1 MASEW
6 APPPTSSPSST
17 STSSTPPSP
26 PSAAASG
33 LIVVRTK
40 FIVPLPRKKLLSR
53 PRLDSRFAGALTH
66 RLMVVQAGPGY
77 GKSTSVAKYL
87 SGRPEP
93 LFWYSASG
101 SDADPHVFMM
111 HLIWS
116 MRAACPELG
125 DSALSIID
133 ESRDQ
138 RARRRAVESLANDML
153 DMLAGDAVLV
163 IDDYQSAARN
173 PEIDDII
180 ELLVDTMPPQMHV
193 VLCTRQRPALGAM
206 ARWRVKGDVL
216 EIGEH
221 DLAFADDEIAQ
232 LFASAYRIDL
242 DAGKVRTIADLTE
255 GWIIALEM
263 MWHALREG
271 ISIDDLLVRQP
282 ANVDSLFDYL
292 AQEVLL
298 KQREPVASFLIDVSV
313 LDELDAAACA
323 AVSGRDDTAA
333 LLAELSVGGVFLY
346 STGAGSYRFHNLIK
360 AFLRRLCRRDAER
373 WVIGHRR
380 AAMFYADRGHSVRTV
395 DHLLEAGDFDG
406 AAERLAAAA
415 PELLASGLLDGL
427 AHLVE
432 QLPGAALEARPELL
446 LYRADAYRIT
456 NDYSNALAWY
466 AMADDIFAARSDAAG
481 RSRALKGRATVY
493 LDTVEPAKSEAL
505 LAQALEL
512 LPAEERLERATL
524 MRMMA
529 ESKTNLGQGQEAMRL
544 LREAEQL
551 IDQAMEDEL
560 DIRVHLRTG
569 RLTAALAL
577 LERRAGDQARET
589 AGGAAV
595 RRPARSHRETQLL
608 LALTYCLI
616 GQGDRAVASARAGVR
631 LGQELRSPFVEA
643 VGYMRLGHALH
654 INATPA
660 GITAEECYRKALA
673 ICDGLR
679 VTRGR
684 AEPLMGLAILHAG
697 AGDEDAAAAEAAEG
711 LAICRAAGDEWM
723 AGFVQLGMAAGLG
736 SAGGHDESARA
747 WVNHA
752 HDTFVRCGDEYC
764 TTVCELWQAALEL
777 RGASGGAGDPEAS
790 RVRLDGLF
798 RAMRTHSYEFL
809 FTRRTMFGPT
819 DLGMLAP
826 LLVEAAR
833 LGVDRSHVQWLSS
846 VTGLGDLEYHPGY
859 TLHVRTLGRF
869 SLHRGNEE
877 VLNREWQREK
887 AKALFQLLLVNRK
900 GYIHRDQILDS
911 LWPGLGSEVASRHFK
926 VALNAM
932 LNVIEPHRPPRLNS
946 FTVHRDGQLY
956 AINPMAGLWTD
967 ADEFESLSAKAG
979 RLAAADPAS
988 ACDLYRHALGLY
1000 RGDFLQE
1007 SLYEDWATAERERL
1021 LAVYLRA
1028 AGRTAELL
1036 LDLGELDECVDVC
1049 EQIITKDPCWE
1060 EAYRILIQCAA
1071 ERGNTAAAQR
1081 AFERCET
1088 ALQTEMGI
1096 SPSRDTRELLD
1107 RATRQG

>member
-1 MASEW
+1 MGSA
-6 APPPTSSPSST
+6 SPSA
-17 STSSTPPSP
+17 P
-26 PSAAASG
+26 AADP
-33 LIVVRTK
+33 IVVRTK

-53 PRLDSRFAGALTH
+53 PRLAGLLAGVFSH
-66 RLMVVQAGPGY
+66 RLVVVQAGPGY
-77 GKSTSVAKYL
+77 GKSTSVALYL
-87 SGRPEP
+87 SGRDEP

-101 SDADPHVFMM
+101 SDADPHVFMT

-116 MRAACPELG
+116 MRPAYPQLG
-125 DSALSIID
+125 DAALSIIS

-138 RARRRAVESLANDML
+138 SARRRAVESLANDML
-153 DMLAGDAVLV
+153 DMLSGDAVLV
-163 IDDYQSAARN
+163 IDDYHSAARN
-173 PEIDDII
+173 SEIDDII
-180 ELLVDTMPPQMHV
+180 ELLVDIMPPHMHV
-193 VLCTRQRPALGAM
+193 VLSTRQRPALSAL

-216 EIGEH
+216 EIGER
-221 DLAFADDEIAQ
+221 DLAFTDDEIRQ
-232 LFASAYRIDL
+232 LFAAAYQSAL
-242 DAGKVRTIADLTE
+242 DPRQVRTVADLTE
-255 GWIIALEM
+255 GWVIALEM

-271 ISIDDLLVRQP
+271 ISIDDVLTRQP
-282 ANVDSLFDYL
+282 ANVDSVFDYL

-298 KQREPVASFLIDVSV
+298 KQRESVASFLIDVSV

-346 STGAGSYRFHNLIK
+346 STGPGSYRFHNLIK
-360 AFLRRLCRRDAER
+360 VFLRRLCRRDPDR
-373 WVIGHRR
+373 WVIANRR
-380 AAMFYADRGHSVRTV
+380 AAMFYADGGHSIRTV

-406 AAERLAAAA
+406 AAERLVAAA
-415 PELLASGLLDGL
+415 PELLATGLVDGL

-432 QLPGAALEARPELL
+432 QLPGAALEARPDLL
-446 LYRADAYRIT
+446 LYRADAYRLT
-456 NDYSNALAWY
+456 SDYSNALAWY
-466 AMADDIFAARSDAAG
+466 SMADEIFAARSDNAG
-481 RSRALKGRATVY
+481 RSRALKGKATVF

-512 LPAEERLERATL
+512 LPEEDRLERATL

-544 LREAEQL
+544 LRGAEQL
-551 IDQAMEDEL
+551 INQAMEDEL

-569 RLTAALAL
+569 RLAAALAL
-577 LERRAGDQARET
+577 LERRAGDQAGET

-608 LALTYCLI
+608 LSLAYCLI
-616 GQGDRAVASARAGVR
+616 GQGDRAVASARAGIR

-643 VGYMRLGHALH
+643 VGYMRLGHALR
-654 INATPA
+654 ISATPV
-660 GITAEECYRKALA
+660 GITAEECYRRALS

-679 VTRGR
+679 LTRGR
-684 AEPLMGLAILHAG
+684 AEPLMGLAMLHAA
-697 AGDEDAAAAEAAEG
+697 AGDVDAATAEAAEA

-723 AGFVQLGMAAGLG
+723 AGFVQLGMATGLG
-736 SAGGHDESARA
+736 SAGGRDLLAAE
-747 WVNHA
+747 WVGEA

-764 TTVCELWQAALEL
+764 TTVCELWQAVLEL
-777 RGASGGAGDPEAS
+777 RRPAPADGEAL
-790 RVRLDGLF
+790 RARLDRLF
-798 RAMRTHSYEFL
+798 RSMRTHSYEFL
-809 FTRRTMFGPT
+809 FTRRTIFGPT

-869 SLHRGNEE
+869 TLYRGNEE
-877 VLNREWQREK
+877 VANREWQREK
-887 AKALFQLLLVNRK
+887 AKTLFQLLLVNRK

-911 LWPGLGSEVASRHFK
+911 LWPGLESDVASRHFK

-967 ADEFESLSAKAG
+967 ADEFESLATKAG
-979 RLAAADPAS
+979 RLAAADPAG
-988 ACDLYRHALGLY
+988 ACDLYRHALSLY
-1000 RGDFLQE
+1000 HGDFLQE
-1007 SLYEDWATAERERL
+1007 CLYEDWATAERERL

-1036 LDLGELDECVDVC
+1036 LEVRELDECIDVC
-1049 EQIITKDPCWE
+1049 EQIIAKDPCWE

-1071 ERGNTAAAQR
+1071 ERANPTMALR
-1081 AFERCET
+1081 LYERCET
-1088 ALQTEMGI
+1088 ALQSEMGI
-1096 SPSRDTRELLD
+1096 SPSRETRELLD